1 MVLIATTS
9 AAAPTC
15 PADTN
20 PCRCKSGTNG
30 LLLDCSRKNM
40 DDTAMSRMLT
50 NFKPG
55 KDSPLIAISANY
67 NKLTKVPAEMSTF
80 PSLSTIDLIG
90 NNIKSLPSNAFNLPT
105 AHKIFIYL
113 ANNGMTSVATG
124 AFNFP
129 SATDMA
135 VSLSANRLTSFSASA
150 IKGESI
156 TTVVNHP
163 PAVLN

>member
-55 KDSPLIAISANY
+55 KDSPLIAISASY

-80 PSLSTIDLIG
+80 PSLSLIELVG
-90 NNIKSLPSNAFNLPT
+90 NNIKSLPFNAFNLPT
-105 AHKIFIYL
+105 TKNIDIFIG
-113 ANNGMTSVATG
+113 NNRIDSVATG
-124 AFNFP
+124 AFNIP
-129 SATDMA
+129 SAKNVLVA
-135 VSLSANRLTSFSASA
+135 LNANKLKSFSASA
-150 IKGESI
+150 LKGESI
-156 TTVVNHP
+156 T
-163 PAVLN
+163 AVMNTAPFNLL